1 MYPWFWLGLFLVLL
15 LIEGLTFTLTTIWFA
30 GGALCASVVSLIF
43 DNRPAEIIVFCVV
56 SFALFFFVRPS
67 ALRRFNRKR
76 VKTNVEAVVGKT
88 ARVIEAVDN
97 FAGTGRVKIDGM
109 EWAARSY
116 DDGTGFAV
124 NDLVVVEKVEGV
136 KLVIS
141 NKT

>member
-1 MYPWFWLGLFLVLL
+1 M
-15 LIEGLTFTLTTIWFA
+15 
-30 GGALCASVVSLIF
+30 
-43 DNRPAEIIVFCVV
+43 
-56 SFALFFFVRPS
+56 
-67 ALRRFNRKR
+67 RRFTRKR
-76 VKTNVEAVVGKT
+76 VKTTVEAVVGKT

-141 NKT
+141 NKS